1 VRAIVAWPVMQN
13 PRESDRQE
21 DGMEPATRS
30 RENTGVGIR
39 AGVQRAFWLKQL
51 HQWHWISSALCLVGM
66 LLFAITGFTLNHA
79 GQIEA
84 KAQTVHRNAQL
95 SVPLLRAVAG
105 DDARKGAALPAAV
118 VDWVAGT
125 LDVDVAGR
133 TGDWS
138 SDEIYVSMPRPGGD
152 AWLSIDRESGKVEY
166 ERSTRGVI
174 AYLND
179 LHKGR
184 HAGAAWGWFI
194 DVFALA
200 CVIFSVTGLL
210 LLKMHA
216 AQRGAT
222 WPLVAFGL
230 VLPLLLALIF
240 IH

>member
-1 VRAIVAWPVMQN
+1 M
-13 PRESDRQE
+13 ES
-21 DGMEPATRS
+21 ATRS
-30 RENTGVGIR
+30 RENLGGAKRV
-39 AGVQRAFWLKQL
+39 GVQRAFWLKQL

-95 SVPLLRAVAG
+95 PAPLLRAVTG
-105 DDARKGAALPAAV
+105 DDEHKGVALPTAV
-118 VDWVAGT
+118 ADWVSGT

-138 SDEIYVSMPRPGGD
+138 SDEIYLSMPRPGGD
-152 AWLSIDRESGKVEY
+152 AWLSIDRETGKVEY

-184 HAGAAWGWFI
+184 HAGAAWSWFI

>member
-1 VRAIVAWPVMQN
+1 M
-13 PRESDRQE
+13 ES
-21 DGMEPATRS
+21 AARS
-30 RENTGVGIR
+30 HNNRMGSS
-39 AGVQRAFWLKQL
+39 RAFWLKQL

-84 KAQTVHRNAQL
+84 QPSTVHHSATL
-95 SVPLLRAVAG
+95 PAALLKAVSG
-105 DDARKGAALPAAV
+105 DDERKGAPLPAAV
-118 VDWVAGT
+118 ADWVSTT
-125 LDVDVAGR
+125 LDVDVTGR

-138 SDEIYVSMPRPGGD
+138 SDEIYLSMPRPGGD
-152 AWLSIDRESGKVEY
+152 AWVSIDRESGKVES
-166 ERSTRGVI
+166 ERSSRGVI

-184 HAGAAWGWFI
+184 HAGPAWGWFI

-200 CVIFSVTGLL
+200 CVIFATTGLL

-222 WPLVAFGL
+222 WPLVIFGL

>member
-1 VRAIVAWPVMQN
+1 M
-13 PRESDRQE
+13 ES
-21 DGMEPATRS
+21 AARS
-30 RENTGVGIR
+30 HDNRMGSS
-39 AGVQRAFWLKQL
+39 RAFWLKQL

-84 KAQTVHRNAQL
+84 QASTVHHGATL
-95 SVPLLRAVAG
+95 PAALLKAVSG
-105 DDARKGAALPAAV
+105 NDERKGAPLPAAV
-118 VDWVAGT
+118 ADWVSST
-125 LDVDVAGR
+125 LDVDVTGR
-133 TGDWS
+133 SGDWS
-138 SDEIYVSMPRPGGD
+138 SDEIYLSMPRPGGD
-152 AWLSIDRESGKVEY
+152 AWVSIDRETGKVES
-166 ERSTRGVI
+166 ERSSRGVI

-184 HAGAAWGWFI
+184 HAGPAWGWFI

-200 CVIFSVTGLL
+200 CVIFSITGLL

-222 WPLVAFGL
+222 WPLVVFGL

>member
-1 VRAIVAWPVMQN
+1 
-13 PRESDRQE
+13 
-21 DGMEPATRS
+21 MEPAKQS
-30 RENTGVGIR
+30 RDNPGTAHRGGPR
-39 AGVQRAFWLKQL
+39 RAFWLKQL

-66 LLFAITGFTLNHA
+66 LLFAFTGFTLNHA

-95 SVPLLRAVAG
+95 PAPLLKVLAGEDERKGVALPQAVA
-105 DDARKGAALPAAV
+105 
-118 VDWVAGT
+118 DWIDGS

-133 TGDWS
+133 AGDWS
-138 SDEIYVSMPRPGGD
+138 SDEVYLSMPRPGGD
-152 AWLSIDRESGKVEY
+152 AWLSIDRESGNVEY
-166 ERSTRGVI
+166 ERSTRGVV

>member
-1 VRAIVAWPVMQN
+1 MG
-13 PRESDRQE
+13 S
-21 DGMEPATRS
+21 S
-30 RENTGVGIR
+30 
-39 AGVQRAFWLKQL
+39 RAFWLKQL

-66 LLFAITGFTLNHA
+66 LLFAFTGFTLNHA

-84 KAQTVHRNAQL
+84 QATTVHRTAQL
-95 SVPLLRAVAG
+95 PAPLLKAVGGDDERKGVALPPAVA
-105 DDARKGAALPAAV
+105 
-118 VDWVAGT
+118 DWITGT
-125 LDVDVAGR
+125 LDVDVGGR

-138 SDEIYVSMPRPGGD
+138 SDEIYISMPRPGGD
-152 AWLSIDRESGKVEY
+152 AWVSIDRETGKVET
-166 ERSTRGVI
+166 ERSSRGVM

-184 HAGAAWGWFI
+184 HAGPAWGWFI

>member
-1 VRAIVAWPVMQN
+1 MGTKTR
-13 PRESDRQE
+13 
-21 DGMEPATRS
+21 MEPAARLHNKVGSSRS
-30 RENTGVGIR
+30 
-39 AGVQRAFWLKQL
+39 FWLKQL
-51 HQWHWISSALCLVGM
+51 HQWHWISSALCLIGM

-84 KAQTVHRNAQL
+84 KAQTVHGQAQL
-95 SVPLLRAVAG
+95 PAPLLKMVAG
-105 DDARKGAALPAAV
+105 EDERKGAVLPAAV
-118 VDWVAGT
+118 TDWIGAT
-125 LDVDVAGR
+125 LDIDIAGR
-133 TGDWS
+133 AADWS

-152 AWLSIDRESGKVEY
+152 AWLSIDRASGKVES

-184 HAGAAWGWFI
+184 HAGPAWGWFI

-200 CVIFSVTGLL
+200 CVIFSSTGLL

-222 WPLVAFGL
+222 WPLVAIGL
-230 VLPLLLALIF
+230 VLPLVLALIF

>member
-1 VRAIVAWPVMQN
+1 M
-13 PRESDRQE
+13 ES
-21 DGMEPATRS
+21 ATRS
-30 RENTGVGIR
+30 HNNRMGSS
-39 AGVQRAFWLKQL
+39 RAFWLKQL

-84 KAQTVHRNAQL
+84 QANTVHHSAVL
-95 SVPLLRAVAG
+95 PSALLKAVSG
-105 DDARKGAALPAAV
+105 DDERKGVPLPAAV
-118 VDWVAGT
+118 ADWVTST
-125 LDVDVAGR
+125 LDVDVTGR

-138 SDEIYVSMPRPGGD
+138 SDEIYLSMPRPGGD
-152 AWLSIDRESGKVEY
+152 AWVSIDRETGKVES
-166 ERSTRGVI
+166 ERSSRGVI

-184 HAGAAWGWFI
+184 HAGPAWGWFI

-200 CVIFSVTGLL
+200 CVIFASTGLL

-222 WPLVAFGL
+222 WPLVIFGL

>member
-1 VRAIVAWPVMQN
+1 M
-13 PRESDRQE
+13 ES
-21 DGMEPATRS
+21 ATRS
-30 RENTGVGIR
+30 RENLAGANRV
-39 AGVQRAFWLKQL
+39 GVQRAFWLKQL

-95 SVPLLRAVAG
+95 PAPLLHALAG
-105 DDARKGAALPAAV
+105 DDERKGVALPNAV
-118 VDWVAGT
+118 ADWVAGT

-138 SDEIYVSMPRPGGD
+138 TDEIYLSMPRPGGD

-184 HAGAAWGWFI
+184 HAGAAWSWFI

>member
-1 VRAIVAWPVMQN
+1 M
-13 PRESDRQE
+13 ES
-21 DGMEPATRS
+21 AARS
-30 RENTGVGIR
+30 HNNRMGSS
-39 AGVQRAFWLKQL
+39 RAFWLKQL

-84 KAQTVHRNAQL
+84 HPNTVHHSASL
-95 SVPLLRAVAG
+95 PAALLKAVSG
-105 DDARKGAALPAAV
+105 DDERKGAPLPAAV
-118 VDWVAGT
+118 ADWVSST
-125 LDVDVAGR
+125 LDVDVSGR

-138 SDEIYVSMPRPGGD
+138 SDEIYLSMPRPGGD
-152 AWLSIDRESGKVEY
+152 AWVSIDRETGKVES
-166 ERSTRGVI
+166 ERSSRGVI

-184 HAGAAWGWFI
+184 HAGPAWGWFI

-200 CVIFSVTGLL
+200 CVIFSITGLL

-222 WPLVAFGL
+222 WPLVIFGL

>member
-1 VRAIVAWPVMQN
+1 M
-13 PRESDRQE
+13 ES
-21 DGMEPATRS
+21 AARS
-30 RENTGVGIR
+30 HNNRVG
-39 AGVQRAFWLKQL
+39 ASRAFWLKQL

-84 KAQTVHRNAQL
+84 QANTVHRNAQL
-95 SVPLLRAVAG
+95 PAALLKAVSG
-105 DDARKGAALPAAV
+105 DDERKGVALPAAV
-118 VDWVAGT
+118 ADWVGAT
-125 LDVDVAGR
+125 LDVDVTGR

-138 SDEIYVSMPRPGGD
+138 SDEIYLSMPRPGGD
-152 AWLSIDRESGKVEY
+152 AWLSIDRETGKVET
-166 ERSTRGVI
+166 ERSSRGVI

-184 HAGAAWGWFI
+184 HAGPAWGWFI

>member
-1 VRAIVAWPVMQN
+1 
-13 PRESDRQE
+13 
-21 DGMEPATRS
+21 
-30 RENTGVGIR
+30 
-39 AGVQRAFWLKQL
+39 
-51 HQWHWISSALCLVGM
+51 
-66 LLFAITGFTLNHA
+66 
-79 GQIEA
+79 
-84 KAQTVHRNAQL
+84 
-95 SVPLLRAVAG
+95 
-105 DDARKGAALPAAV
+105 LPAAV
-118 VDWVAGT
+118 ADWVSTT

-138 SDEIYVSMPRPGGD
+138 SDEIYISMPRPGGD
-152 AWLSIDRESGKVEY
+152 AWVSIDRETGKVES
-166 ERSTRGVI
+166 ERSSRGVI

-184 HAGAAWGWFI
+184 HAGPAWGWFI

>member
-1 VRAIVAWPVMQN
+1 MQTL
-13 PRESDRQE
+13 RDWAGKKT
-21 DGMEPATRS
+21 GMEPATRS
-30 RENTGVGIR
+30 HASKSGSNRS
-39 AGVQRAFWLKQL
+39 FWLKQL
-51 HQWHWISSALCLVGM
+51 HQWHWISSALCLIGM
-66 LLFAITGFTLNHA
+66 LLFAVTGFTLNHA
-79 GQIEA
+79 GAIEA
-84 KAQTVHRNAQL
+84 KAQTVHLKAQL
-95 SVPLLRAVAG
+95 PAPLLRTVAG
-105 DDARKGAALPAAV
+105 EDERKSVALPAV
-118 VDWVAGT
+118 VSDWIDGS
-125 LDVDVAGR
+125 LNIDVAGR

-138 SDEIYVSMPRPGGD
+138 SDDIYLSMPRPGGD
-152 AWLSIDRESGKVEY
+152 AWLSIDRESGKIEY
-166 ERSTRGVI
+166 ERSSRGVI

-184 HAGAAWGWFI
+184 HAGPAWGWFI

-200 CVIFSVTGLL
+200 CMIFSITGLL

>member
-1 VRAIVAWPVMQN
+1 M
-13 PRESDRQE
+13 ESAAR
-21 DGMEPATRS
+21 THNS
-30 RENTGVGIR
+30 RMGSS
-39 AGVQRAFWLKQL
+39 RAFWLKQL

-66 LLFAITGFTLNHA
+66 LLFAVTGFTLNHA

-84 KAQTVHRNAQL
+84 HTSTVHRSAQL
-95 SVPLLRAVAG
+95 PAPLLKAVAG
-105 DDARKGAALPAAV
+105 EDERKNVALPAAV
-118 VDWVAGT
+118 ADWAATT
-125 LDVDVAGR
+125 LDVDVTGR

-138 SDEIYVSMPRPGGD
+138 SDEIYISMPRPGGD
-152 AWLSIDRESGKVEY
+152 AWLSIDRETGKVET

-184 HAGAAWGWFI
+184 NAGPAWGWFI

-200 CVIFSVTGLL
+200 CVIFAVTGLL

-230 VLPLLLALIF
+230 VLPLLLALLF

>member
-1 VRAIVAWPVMQN
+1 MESAVR
-13 PRESDRQE
+13 SH
-21 DGMEPATRS
+21 
-30 RENTGVGIR
+30 ENKLHKNG
-39 AGVQRAFWLKQL
+39 AAPSRAFWLKQL

-66 LLFAITGFTLNHA
+66 LLFAVTGFTLNHA

-84 KAQTVHRNAQL
+84 QTTTVHRSAQL
-95 SVPLLRAVAG
+95 PSPLLKAVGG
-105 DDARKGAALPAAV
+105 DDERKGAALPAAV
-118 VDWVAGT
+118 ADWIAGA

-138 SDEIYVSMPRPGGD
+138 SDEIYISMPRPGGD
-152 AWLSIDRESGKVEY
+152 AWVSIDRETGKVET
-166 ERSTRGVI
+166 ERSSRGVI

-184 HAGAAWGWFI
+184 HAGPAWGWFI
-194 DVFALA
+194 DIFALA

>member
-1 VRAIVAWPVMQN
+1 MG
-13 PRESDRQE
+13 S
-21 DGMEPATRS
+21 S
-30 RENTGVGIR
+30 
-39 AGVQRAFWLKQL
+39 RAFWLKQL

-84 KAQTVHRNAQL
+84 QANTVHHSAVL
-95 SVPLLRAVAG
+95 PSALLKAVSG
-105 DDARKGAALPAAV
+105 DDERKGAPLPAAV
-118 VDWVAGT
+118 ADWVSSA
-125 LDVDVAGR
+125 LDVDVSGR

-138 SDEIYVSMPRPGGD
+138 SDEIYLSMPRPGGD
-152 AWLSIDRESGKVEY
+152 AWVSIDRETGKVES
-166 ERSTRGVI
+166 ERSSRGVI

-184 HAGAAWGWFI
+184 HAGPAWGWFI

-200 CVIFSVTGLL
+200 CVIFAVTGLL

-222 WPLVAFGL
+222 WPLVIFGL

>member
-1 VRAIVAWPVMQN
+1 VGADTTGKKA
-13 PRESDRQE
+13 
-21 DGMEPATRS
+21 GMEPAARS
-30 RENTGVGIR
+30 HNKLGSS
-39 AGVQRAFWLKQL
+39 RAFWLKQL

-84 KAQTVHRNAQL
+84 KAQVAHRQAQL
-95 SVPLLRAVAG
+95 PAPLLRAVAG
-105 DDARKGAALPAAV
+105 EDERKGVAV
-118 VDWVAGT
+118 PDVVAGWVGAN
-125 LDVDVAGR
+125 LDIDVAGR
-133 TGDWS
+133 AADWS

-152 AWLSIDRESGKVEY
+152 AWLSIDRVGGKVET
-166 ERSTRGVI
+166 ERSSRGAI

-184 HAGAAWGWFI
+184 HAGPAWGWFI

-230 VLPLLLALIF
+230 LLPLLLALIF

>member
-1 VRAIVAWPVMQN
+1 M
-13 PRESDRQE
+13 ES
-21 DGMEPATRS
+21 ATRS
-30 RENTGVGIR
+30 RDNTGGVNR
-39 AGVQRAFWLKQL
+39 AGPQRAFWLKQL

-84 KAQTVHRNAQL
+84 RAQIVHRNAQL
-95 SVPLLRAVAG
+95 PARLLRALSG
-105 DDARKGAALPAAV
+105 DDERKGVALPTAV
-118 VDWVAGT
+118 ADWVGGN

-138 SDEIYVSMPRPGGD
+138 PDEIYLSMPRPGGD
-152 AWLSIDRESGKVEY
+152 AWLSIDRENGKVEY
-166 ERSTRGVI
+166 ERTTRGVI

-184 HAGAAWGWFI
+184 HAGAAWSWFI

-200 CVIFSVTGLL
+200 CVIFAITGLL

>member
-1 VRAIVAWPVMQN
+1 MSTPSIQRTP
-13 PRESDRQE
+13 
-21 DGMEPATRS
+21 G
-30 RENTGVGIR
+30 
-39 AGVQRAFWLKQL
+39 RAFWLKQL
-51 HQWHWISSALCLVGM
+51 HQWHWISSALCLIGM
-66 LLFAITGFTLNHA
+66 LLFAVTGFTLNHA

-84 KAQTVHRNAQL
+84 KPQTVHRNAQL
-95 SVPLLRAVAG
+95 PAALLRAIAG
-105 DDARKGAALPAAV
+105 DDERKGVAV
-118 VDWVAGT
+118 PKVIADWVHGT
-125 LDVDVAGR
+125 LDVDLAGR
-133 TGDWS
+133 SGDLS
-138 SDEIYVSMPRPGGD
+138 EDELYVSMPRPGGD

-166 ERSTRGVI
+166 ERTDRGWI
-174 AYLND
+174 SYLND

-184 HAGAAWGWFI
+184 NAGPAWGWFI

-230 VLPLLLALIF
+230 LLPLLLALIF

>member
-1 VRAIVAWPVMQN
+1 MQAAA
-13 PRESDRQE
+13 Q
-21 DGMEPATRS
+21 S
-30 RENTGVGIR
+30 RDNRGGGAR
-39 AGVQRAFWLKQL
+39 AGTRRAFWLKQL

-84 KAQTVHRNAQL
+84 KAQTIHRNAQL
-95 SVPLLRAVAG
+95 PTALLHVVAGEDERKGIALPTAVA
-105 DDARKGAALPAAV
+105 
-118 VDWVAGT
+118 DWVSGT
-125 LDVDVAGR
+125 LGVDVAGR
-133 TGDWS
+133 EGDWS
-138 SDEIYVSMPRPGGD
+138 SDEIYLSMPRPGGD
-152 AWLSIDRESGKVEY
+152 AWLSIDRETGKVEY
-166 ERSTRGVI
+166 ERSSRGVI

-184 HAGAAWGWFI
+184 HAGPAWGWFI

-230 VLPLLLALIF
+230 VLPLVLALIF

>member
-1 VRAIVAWPVMQN
+1 M
-13 PRESDRQE
+13 ES
-21 DGMEPATRS
+21 AARS
-30 RENTGVGIR
+30 HNSKMGSSRS
-39 AGVQRAFWLKQL
+39 FWLKQL
-51 HQWHWISSALCLVGM
+51 HQWHWISSAMCLVGM

-84 KAQTVHRNAQL
+84 QATTVHRSAQL
-95 SVPLLRAVAG
+95 PASLLKAVAG
-105 DDARKGAALPAAV
+105 DDERKGVALPGAV
-118 VDWVAGT
+118 ADWVSSSLGF
-125 LDVDVAGR
+125 DVAGR

-138 SDEIYVSMPRPGGD
+138 DEIYISMPRPGGD
-152 AWLSIDRESGKVEY
+152 AWVSIDRETGKVEA
-166 ERSTRGVI
+166 ERTSRGVI

-184 HAGAAWGWFI
+184 HAGPAWGLFI

-200 CVIFSVTGLL
+200 CVIFSITGLL

-230 VLPLLLALIF
+230 VLPLVLALLF

>member
-1 VRAIVAWPVMQN
+1 M
-13 PRESDRQE
+13 ES
-21 DGMEPATRS
+21 A
-30 RENTGVGIR
+30 
-39 AGVQRAFWLKQL
+39 VQSHDNKLPKNGAAPGRAFWLKQL

-84 KAQTVHRNAQL
+84 QATTVHRSAQL
-95 SVPLLRAVAG
+95 PSPLLKAVGG
-105 DDARKGAALPAAV
+105 DDERKGAALPAAV
-118 VDWVAGT
+118 TDWVAGS
-125 LDVDVAGR
+125 LGVDVAGR

-138 SDEIYVSMPRPGGD
+138 SDEIYISMPRPGGD
-152 AWLSIDRESGKVEY
+152 AWISIDRETGKVET
-166 ERSTRGVI
+166 ERTSRGVI

-184 HAGAAWGWFI
+184 HAGPAWSWFI

-222 WPLVAFGL
+222 WPLVALGL
-230 VLPLLLALIF
+230 VLPLLLVLIF

>member
-1 VRAIVAWPVMQN
+1 M
-13 PRESDRQE
+13 ES
-21 DGMEPATRS
+21 AARS
-30 RENTGVGIR
+30 HNNRMGSS
-39 AGVQRAFWLKQL
+39 RAFWLKQL

-84 KAQTVHRNAQL
+84 QPSTVHHSATL
-95 SVPLLRAVAG
+95 PTALLKAVSG
-105 DDARKGAALPAAV
+105 DDERKGAPLPPAV
-118 VDWVAGT
+118 ADWVSTT
-125 LDVDVAGR
+125 LDVDVSGR

-138 SDEIYVSMPRPGGD
+138 SDEIYLSMPRPGGD
-152 AWLSIDRESGKVEY
+152 AWLSIDRETGKVES
-166 ERSTRGVI
+166 ERSSRGVI

-184 HAGAAWGWFI
+184 HAGPAWGWFI

-200 CVIFSVTGLL
+200 CVIFAVTGLL

-222 WPLVAFGL
+222 WPLVVFGL

>member
-1 VRAIVAWPVMQN
+1 
-13 PRESDRQE
+13 
-21 DGMEPATRS
+21 MEPAARS
-30 RENTGVGIR
+30 HNSTMGSSRV
-39 AGVQRAFWLKQL
+39 FWLKQL

-84 KAQTVHRNAQL
+84 KAKTVHHSAEL
-95 SVPLLRAVAG
+95 PAPLLKMVAG
-105 DDARKGAALPAAV
+105 EDERKGAAIPVAV
-118 VDWVAGT
+118 ADWIAT
-125 LDVDVAGR
+125 EMDVDVTGR
-133 TGDWS
+133 PADWS
-138 SDEIYVSMPRPGGD
+138 SDDIYISMPRPGGD
-152 AWLSIDRESGKVEY
+152 AWLSIERETGNVET

-184 HAGAAWGWFI
+184 HAGPAWGWFI

-200 CVIFSVTGLL
+200 CVIFSMTGLL

-230 VLPLLLALIF
+230 VLPLVLALIF

>member
-1 VRAIVAWPVMQN
+1 
-13 PRESDRQE
+13 
-21 DGMEPATRS
+21 MEPAARS
-30 RENTGVGIR
+30 GDNR
-39 AGVQRAFWLKQL
+39 AGSGLVSTQRAFWLKQL

-84 KAQTVHRNAQL
+84 HAQTLHRNAQL
-95 SVPLLRAVAG
+95 PAPLLQVVAG
-105 DDARKGAALPAAV
+105 EDERKAALPARV
-118 VDWVAGT
+118 SDWIARAI
-125 LDVDVAGR
+125 DVDVAGR

-152 AWLSIDRESGKVEY
+152 AWLSIDRATGMVEY
-166 ERSTRGVI
+166 ERSTRGAV

-184 HAGAAWGWFI
+184 HAGPAWGWFI

-210 LLKMHA
+210 LLNMHA
-216 AQRGAT
+216 RQRGAT

-230 VLPLLLALIF
+230 VLPLVLALIF